1 MYISNGTE
9 LLVSVQ
15 VPNVV
20 EILKDILSCTSLK
33 GNATERAIREMINDI
48 SSEQNQ
54 VVMV

>member
-1 MYISNGTE
+1 
-9 LLVSVQ
+9 VQ

-20 EILKDILSCTSLK
+20 EILKNILSCTSLK
-33 GNATERAIREMINDI
+33 GNATGKAILEVINDI